1 MEDMNDSCTAISSQD
16 IQLLQSFIATYRKKL
31 KEAAFVQEEFLYK
44 KIGKKDVYVDYGATT
59 DILQDAV
66 KQYTGMAWRFDS
78 IEVGETNYYY
88 YSYVSQQHS
97 FESFFVFSLVLM
109 GMQDLILLFPRPSFC
124 NFVSFSLAMYASC
137 YIPTFI

>member
-88 YSYVSQQHS
+88 YYSYVSQQPR
-97 FESFFVFSLVLM
+97 FESFFCF
-109 GMQDLILLFPRPSFC
+109 LLGSDGDARLDFAFPFKLSHP
-124 NFVSFSLAMYASC
+124 VAATL
-137 YIPTFI
+137 